1 MRAAM
6 RSWCW
11 ALISAALWAGAAA
24 SAPPARIELTYQLT
38 RNGLLIGEVHW
49 RLEHDGRTYRITETG
64 KGRGILAL
72 RGTTTRSSEGTVTP
86 DGLRPLRFIDERSG
100 RARARADFDW
110 QAKTVTTQYKGEPR
124 TEPLPPH
131 AHDRLT
137 FLFDFA
143 FAPPDRSKVAF
154 ELFDGRGQSHHVY
167 AADGSE
173 RVTTPAGTFHA
184 RRFVRAKDKDR
195 TELWLAHELG
205 ALPVRILVSEEDGTR
220 YEQVAIKTSS
230 P

>member
-1 MRAAM
+1 MRNWLWIL
-6 RSWCW
+6 SS
-11 ALISAALWAGAAA
+11 ALICGAAW
-24 SAPPARIELTYQLT
+24 SAPPGRIELTYEVT

-49 RLEHDGRTYRITETG
+49 RLEHDGHKYRITETG

-72 RGTTTRSSEGTVTP
+72 RGATRRSSEGTVTR

-110 QAKTVTTQYKGEPR
+110 KAKTVTTQYQGEPR

-167 AADGSE
+167 TADGSE
-173 RVTTPAGTFHA
+173 RISTPAGAFQA
-184 RRFVRAKDKDR
+184 LRFVRTKDRDR
-195 TELWLAHELG
+195 TELWLARELG

-220 YEQVAIKTSS
+220 YEQVATKTFL